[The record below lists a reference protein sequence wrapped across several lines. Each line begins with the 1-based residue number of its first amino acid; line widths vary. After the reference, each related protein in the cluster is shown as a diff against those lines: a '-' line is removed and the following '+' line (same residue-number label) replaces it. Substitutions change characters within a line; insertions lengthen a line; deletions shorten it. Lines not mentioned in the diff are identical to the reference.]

1 VAGVWRIFEKTSNT
15 SAGRKRPGRGGK
27 GGGLLMATVLVVD
40 DSETIRALVR
50 AMLAEEG
57 YELCEAQDGEEGLA
71 AMRASDRPQIVLLDY
86 RMPRMDGFEVLQ
98 AAASDGHLLARNEYI
113 IITSEA
119 GTFPEAFIDLLR
131 RLSISVLPKPFSKE
145 ALVAAVALAAERLTA
160 PVESS
165 IPTLPDPM

>member
-1 VAGVWRIFEKTSNT
+1 MTA
-15 SAGRKRPGRGGK
+15 
-27 GGGLLMATVLVVD
+27 VLVVD

-57 YELCEAQDGEEGLA
+57 YELYEALDGEQGLA
-71 AMRASDRPQIVLLDY
+71 AMRASARPQIVLLDY

-98 AAASDGHLLARNEYI
+98 TAATDEQLLARHEYI

-131 RLSISVLPKPFSKE
+131 RLSIRVLPKPFSKE
-145 ALVAAVALAAERLTA
+145 ALVAAVALAAERLAA

-165 IPTLPDPM
+165 IPTLPDAL